1 MLYGKSGSA
10 VVEIAITLPIVI
22 FLIIGIM
29 YMGLYINSRIVVNH
43 AARVGAR
50 EYGITGSKSEA
61 EDRVSEELSK
71 GVLAGTF
78 DVECERSGDRVCVDV
93 SYKPNVSVPPMLLS
107 LLSSEDDF
115 FKVKGFADY
124 RRDKP

>member
-43 AARVGAR
+43 AKKGGCEGVWY
-50 EYGITGSKSEA
+50 YG
-61 EDRVSEELSK
+61 
-71 GVLAGTF
+71 
-78 DVECERSGDRVCVDV
+78 
-93 SYKPNVSVPPMLLS
+93 
-107 LLSSEDDF
+107 
-115 FKVKGFADY
+115 
-124 RRDKP
+124 